1 MARFVGSGMRA
12 VVAGGFVAALMVG
25 GLALA
30 AEPGQQAPKP
40 KYTTEEVMKKAHKGD
55 TALVKKVQS
64 GRASKAEIAQLL
76 EYYKSMAEQAPPK
89 GDATSW
95 KAKTH
100 ALVLA
105 TEALAKGDASGMTA
119 FKSAVN
125 CKACHELHRPM
136 K

>member
-1 MARFVGSGMRA
+1 MATFGGRKVCAAVAAAA
-12 VVAGGFVAALMVG
+12 VVASLGWAV
-25 GLALA
+25 A
-30 AEPGQQAPKP
+30 AEPGQKTDKP

-55 TALVKKVQS
+55 TSLVKKVQS
-64 GRASKAEIAQLL
+64 GKANKAEIAQLH

-89 GDATSW
+89 GDTASW

-100 ALVLA
+100 ALVQA
-105 TEALAKGDASGMTA
+105 TELLAEGDPKGPAA
-119 FKSAVN
+119 FKTAVN